1 MVDRLSVPGA
11 SRRNERFRGSS
22 RPAHRSGTHTAS
34 VNRPARSYPIAR
46 IAPADSI
53 LAAAKHWKQR
63 SLINQESLFGAG
75 LLWTFERFDEL
86 RQLYVDHPIETP
98 EGFLVKLKRQLS
110 PGSAEAP
117 RLFAEMAWVYDLIV
131 VRDAK
136 RPQTKRDH
144 IRQIWSWSGESLS
157 AGHRLLRDDVLGA
170 GVSHP
175 GTAYNVRNW
184 AEYQFFIVAMREFFS
199 MGEVRRRDL
208 IEDPWGFAKWLD
220 GFDLAG
226 GHMFRHSLLFLL
238 FPDEFESSFS
248 GDKKR
253 ILERLWKGNLPK
265 EALEVDEALLEVR
278 RNLKMR
284 SGGREVNFY
293 KTPYIE
299 FWKPKQATGWYE
311 RRFPNSRVWM
321 MNVTVDGEDAW
332 RAHAA
337 GGFATIG
344 WGQLD
349 DLGRPREDI
358 QRDLVSR
365 GEGENPSMRSLFLW
379 EFANRMQVGDTI
391 IATSRGAYLLGWGR
405 VTGEYQYNP
414 DAEGLSVHSRRVRW
428 RVHDEP
434 VDLFTGYV
442 AVKRLTDFGQYP
454 NWVRLAFWQMGDP
467 LDVATHPYGCD
478 DAIQDLFVDATR
490 FQRLFDSIRSRKN
503 LIVQGPPGTGKT
515 FVARRLA
522 WCLLGQR
529 DNASVEMV
537 QFHQSYAYEDFV
549 EGFRPTDGGGF
560 DLKPGV
566 FRRFCE
572 RARDDPNKPH
582 CFIID
587 EINRG
592 NISRI
597 FGELLMLIEADK
609 RGEDYR
615 VTLPYSGDSF
625 HVPQNV
631 HILGLM
637 NTADRSLALVDY
649 ALRRRF
655 AFDNLNPAFATE
667 FGRDAFTRF
676 LVENGSDPGLAR
688 QICEK
693 LTALNQAIAEDRELG
708 EGFQVGHSY
717 FVPQADESPSVDWY
731 KRIICTQIE
740 PLLREY
746 WFDSSRDFES
756 EVANLDIDT

>member
-1 MVDRLSVPGA
+1 MPGA
-11 SRRNERFRGSS
+11 SWRAERYQGSS
-22 RPAHRSGTHTAS
+22 RLAHRSGACTTS
-34 VNRPARSYPIAR
+34 VKWPARSYPIAR
-46 IAPADSI
+46 ITPAAPI

-63 SLINQESLFGAG
+63 SLINQESLFAAG
-75 LLWTFERFDEL
+75 SLWTFERFDEL
-86 RQLYVDHPIETP
+86 RQLYVDHPIETR

-117 RLFAEMAWVYDLIV
+117 CLFAEMAWAYDLIV

-136 RPQTKRDH
+136 RPQTKRDQ
-144 IRQIWSWSGESLS
+144 IRQIWSWSGEALP

-199 MGEVRRRDL
+199 MGKVRRRDL
-208 IEDPWGFAKWLD
+208 IEDPWGFARWID
-220 GFDLAG
+220 GIDLASG
-226 GHMFRHSLLFLL
+226 RMFRHSLLFLL

-253 ILERLWKGNLPK
+253 ILERLWKGNLPT

-284 SGGREVNFY
+284 SGDREVNFY

-299 FWKPKQATGWYE
+299 LWKPDHVKGWYE
-311 RRFPNSRVWM
+311 RRFQGKRVWM
-321 MNVTVDGEDAW
+321 MNVTVDGESAW
-332 RAHAA
+332 RTHVAE
-337 GGFATIG
+337 GFATIG
-344 WGQLD
+344 WGRLD
-349 DLGRPREDI
+349 DLRRTREAI
-358 QRDLVSR
+358 HRDLVSR
-365 GEGENPSMRSLFLW
+365 GEGENPLMRSLFLW
-379 EFANRMQVGDTI
+379 QFANEMKVGDTI
-391 IATSRGAYLLGWGR
+391 IATSKGAYLLGWGF
-405 VTGEYQYNP
+405 VTGEYRYDP
-414 DAEGLSVHSRRVRW
+414 DADGLGVHTRSMRW
-428 RVHDEP
+428 SVHDEP

-442 AVKRLTDFGQYP
+442 AVKRLTDFDEYP
-454 NWVRLAFWQMGDP
+454 HWVRLAFWQMGDP
-467 LDVATHPYGCD
+467 LELATHPYGRD
-478 DAIQDLFVDATR
+478 EALQDLFVDATR
-490 FQRLFDSIRSRKN
+490 FQRMLDSIRSRKN
-503 LIVQGPPGTGKT
+503 LILQGPPGTGKT

-529 DNASVEMV
+529 GNASVEMV

-549 EGFRPTDGGGF
+549 EGFRPTAGGGF

-572 RARDDPNKPH
+572 RARADRATPH

-609 RGEDYR
+609 RGEDYQ
-615 VTLPYSGDSF
+615 VTLPYSGASF
-625 HVPQNV
+625 HVPDNV
-631 HILGLM
+631 YILGLM

-655 AFDNLNPAFATE
+655 AFEDLEPAFATE
-667 FGRDAFTRF
+667 FGRKAFERF
-676 LVENGSDPGLAR
+676 LSDNGSDPILAR
-688 QICEK
+688 RICEQ
-693 LTALNQAIAEDRELG
+693 LTALNQKIAGDRELG
-708 EGFQVGHSY
+708 SGFQIGHSY
-717 FVPQADESPSVDWY
+717 FVPQKGDKPSNGWY
-731 KRIICTQIE
+731 DRIICTQIA

-746 WFDSSRDFES
+746 WFDSPRDIDR
-756 EVANLDIDT
+756 EVANLVIDS